1 MAHLFTMPQLGSTM
15 EEGTILRWHKRE
27 GDPVKAGEILLE
39 IETDK
44 STMEVE
50 SPADGVLRKI
60 LEPENALVPIRKPI
74 AVIGSVDEPVD
85 HLLTSAQVSGTAEP
99 ALQSAGPGASGAG
112 AAVALEKEREHIAI
126 SPRASRLAAE
136 KGVPVTAL
144 AGRGTG
150 IGGRVVER
158 DVLAY
163 LEAQAGGIP
172 AVEVAPE
179 RTAPRLTPL
188 AARIADDLGV
198 SVEELATGLPGS
210 RVRSTDVIRH
220 VEARKETSPPPVL
233 PAAAELEYTVQP
245 FAGMR
250 RRIAENVSKSA
261 FTAPHVTLTT
271 EVDMTACAAL
281 RAQLIPAIETSY
293 GARLS
298 FTDLLVKAVARALE
312 AHPQMNAS
320 LVGEELRI
328 YRVRNI
334 GVAVALDDGLVVPVI
349 RDVDRKTVGAIAA
362 ELKQLVERARAGQC
376 TPEDLSGGTFTITNL
391 GAFGIDL
398 FDPILVPGQVGILGV
413 GRIVEKPVVVN
424 GEVTVRSMMHLC
436 LSFDHRVVD
445 GAPAARFLQSLR
457 GLLEQPLSILV

>member
-27 GDPVKAGEILLE
+27 GDPVKAGEVLLE

-50 SPADGVLRKI
+50 APTDGVLRKI

-74 AVIGSVDEPVD
+74 AVIGSADEPVD
-85 HLLTSAQVSGTAEP
+85 HLLTGAQTPDTAEP
-99 ALQSAGPGASGAG
+99 ASRSADPGAPMVEAASIAG
-112 AAVALEKEREHIAI
+112 EGERIAI

-150 IGGRVVER
+150 IGGRIVER

-163 LEAQAGGIP
+163 LETQSGGMP
-172 AVEVAPE
+172 TVEMAPE
-179 RTAPRLTPL
+179 RVAPRLTPL
-188 AARIADDLGV
+188 AARLADDLGV
-198 SVEELATGLPGS
+198 AVEELATGLPGS

-220 VEARKETSPPPVL
+220 VESRKETPAPVL
-233 PAAAELEYTVQP
+233 LATEGPGYTAQP
-245 FAGMR
+245 FTGMR

-261 FTAPHVTLTT
+261 FTAPHVTLTL

-281 RAQLIPAIETSY
+281 RAQLIPAIEASY

-320 LVGEELRI
+320 LIGEELRI
-328 YRVRNI
+328 YQARNI
-334 GVAVALDDGLVVPVI
+334 GVAVALDDGLVVPVV
-349 RDVDRKTVGAIAA
+349 RDADRKTVGAIAA

-376 TPEDLSGGTFTITNL
+376 TPEELSGGTFTITNL

-413 GRIVEKPVVVN
+413 GRIAEKPVVVQ
-424 GEVTVRSMMHLC
+424 GEVAIRSMMHLC

-445 GAPAARFLQSLR
+445 GAPAARFLQSLKE
-457 GLLEQPLSILV
+457 LLEQPLSILV